1 MEELAAG
8 NALTL
13 TTTVGFTP
21 ADLFASAM
29 SLASNFWPFLLL
41 GLSFVLAPWI
51 YGIIVNAVKKAKAS
65 KSA

>member
-1 MEELAAG
+1 MEQASS

-13 TTTVGFTP
+13 TTSVGFTP
-21 ADLFASAM
+21 ADLFQSAM

-51 YGIIVNAVKKAKAS
+51 YGIIVNAVKKARGSKA
-65 KSA
+65 